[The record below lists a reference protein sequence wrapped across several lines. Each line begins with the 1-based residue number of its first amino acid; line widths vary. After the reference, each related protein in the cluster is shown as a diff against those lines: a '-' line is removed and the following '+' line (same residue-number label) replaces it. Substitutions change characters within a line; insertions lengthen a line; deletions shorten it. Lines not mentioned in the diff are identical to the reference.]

1 MNVRAA
7 AATVLNQVV
16 EQGVSLSQALPSVQK
31 DLNTK
36 DKALLQVF
44 CYGVLRTLPRLD
56 FFCRSLMDKPL
67 KGKLRSLHFL
77 ILVGIYQLLYTRI
90 PSHAAVGE
98 TVNGASALKK
108 PGLKGMINGVLR
120 NFLRK
125 QNQLVEKAELQ
136 DPLRYCHPFWLI
148 KRLQQAY
155 GIEKSLEI
163 MHENNQQAPMWLRV
177 NALHH
182 TALNY
187 QIILKNVNLSSVLA
201 NDSENCNALRLDN
214 ATDVYKLP
222 GFDEGWISVQDGAAQ
237 LAAHYLDP
245 QKNDLILDACAA
257 PGGKTL
263 HILERQMDLKQ
274 MVAVDLDEKR
284 LLRVQENLNRLGL
297 TATVIQGDALKPRGW
312 WDGEPFDRILCDAP
326 CSATGVIRR
335 HPDIRWL
342 RRDSDIQV
350 LVTLQKNILQELWK
364 ILKSGGILLYATC
377 SILPEE
383 NDLQIAD
390 FLKNTPDAKLIPLS
404 EKYNEVKGRQLLPN
418 EDKMDGFYYA
428 KLQKSN
434 SLIINTGKL

>member
-7 AATVLNQVV
+7 AATVLNRVV
-16 EQGVSLSQALPSVQK
+16 DQGVSLSHALLVVQ
-31 DLNTK
+31 DDINPK
-36 DKALLQVF
+36 DKALLQLF

-56 FFCRSLMDKPL
+56 FFCCSLMNKPL
-67 KGKLRSLHFL
+67 KGKLRRLHFL

-108 PGLKGMINGVLR
+108 PALKGIINGVLR

-125 QNQLVEKAELQ
+125 QNQLVEKAQRQ
-136 DPLRYCHPFWLI
+136 DTLCYCHPLWLV
-148 KRLQQAY
+148 KRLQKAY

-182 TALNY
+182 TAFNY

-201 NDSENCNALRLDN
+201 NDIENCNALCLDN
-214 ATDVYKLP
+214 AIDVYKLP
-222 GFDEGWISVQDGAAQ
+222 GFDEGWLSIQDGAAQ

-263 HILERQMDLKQ
+263 HILERQRDIKQ
-274 MVAVDLDEKR
+274 MVALDLDEKR

-297 TATVIQGDALKPRGW
+297 TATVLQGDALKPGDW
-312 WDGEPFDRILCDAP
+312 WSGEHFDRILCDAP

-350 LVTLQKNILQELWK
+350 LVKLQKNILQALWK
-364 ILKSGGILLYATC
+364 ILKSGGVLLYATC
-377 SILPEE
+377 SILPDE

-404 EKYNEVKGRQLLPN
+404 QKYNEVKGRQLLPN
-418 EDKMDGFYYA
+418 EDNMDGFYYA
-428 KLQKSN
+428 KLQKV
-434 SLIINTGKL
+434 TG